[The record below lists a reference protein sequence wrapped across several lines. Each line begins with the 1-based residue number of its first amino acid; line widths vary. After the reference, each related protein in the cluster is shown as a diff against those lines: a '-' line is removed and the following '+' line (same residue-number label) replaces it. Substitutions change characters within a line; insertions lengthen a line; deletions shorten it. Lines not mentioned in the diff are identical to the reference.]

1 MKIVNVRDASVI
13 RTRHGSEIRPLMDR
27 TTSTITQC
35 SIAEE
40 LLPPGHAVV
49 PHFHR
54 ETEEVYY
61 VLEGEGLMTVG
72 DETCTVGSGDAILIP
87 RNKVHSLA
95 NTGLSVMKIV
105 LVCGPAFSRA
115 DENFLDGAE
124 STGACDGPNEP

>member
-27 TTSTITQC
+27 TTSAITQC
-35 SIAEE
+35 SLAEE

-61 VLEGEGLMTVG
+61 VLEGHGLMTVG
-72 DETCTVGSGDAILIP
+72 DETRTVGPGDAILIP
-87 RNKVHSLA
+87 RDMVHSLA
-95 NTGLSVMKIV
+95 NTGSSLMKIV
-105 LVCGPAFSRA
+105 LICGPAFSRA
-115 DENFLDGAE
+115 DESFLEGAE
-124 STGACDGPNEP
+124 STNPCGGPNEP